1 MEIIVQKYELESG
14 GRTYN
19 ITIQSIKDKLRL
31 ILEDANTEH
40 SLSYYADYS
49 LGELAQLSSLFASA
63 SSFSVA
69 TRIFEDIIMN
79 QKVEVEPQGEYI
91 YLKVSIKKEGME
103 EYFTIL
109 LSVLDPNSK
118 NTQSMF
124 QSTMISYGNYGGNQN
139 SYQNYQTDYQT
150 DYQNNYQN
158 NYQNYSYQSMLQNN
172 VSSPE
177 ELQYLSLLQNNN
189 NNGQTYY
196 STTETST
203 MQQYSEIPQTTNIN
217 QTNENIT
224 YNTSENNYNYEKVE
238 KYKTKKKTVD
248 KLTLSLKAQPKE
260 EKEEPKQI
268 TQKKVV
274 KTVTTT
280 KTNTANNDELDKL
293 RNENAKLSN
302 QIIQYKSQIELLVQ
316 ENRNLQLKNSN
327 ILKNISNGNESE
339 EILLLKEE
347 LEKYIKEINILR
359 DELNE
364 FEEYKRIKEEEIITL
379 KEQME
384 ELLINQKKIEEFAF
398 QKQKEIE
405 ELKAFID
412 ELIRKQKID
421 QSQYQSILKQKE
433 QTEAKLEDQML
444 TIQDTRLE
452 VVKGDI
458 IQDVKELELLSRKI
472 SRNKSKIKLNLLYKA
487 TIDGDRAEVF
497 HKKCDGAKSSLVLVK
512 SANGKRFGG
521 YTTRDWKGNSI
532 EKKDNN
538 AFVFSLDKMKIYDIL
553 PGEDA
558 IGCYPK
564 YGPVFLGC
572 QIRIYDEFFSQGGT
586 TFEKGMNY
594 NTQENFELTGG
605 LKKFDIKDIE
615 VYSIDLE

>member
-1 MEIIVQKYELESG
+1 MEIIVQKYELESRG
-14 GRTYN
+14 VTYN
-19 ITIQSIKDKLRL
+19 ITIQSMRDKLRL
-31 ILEDANTEH
+31 ILQDASTGN
-40 SLSYYADYS
+40 SVSYYVDYTLS
-49 LGELAQLSSLFASA
+49 ELAQLSSLFASV
-63 SSFSVA
+63 SNFSEAKSV
-69 TRIFEDIIMN
+69 FENIIMN

-124 QSTMISYGNYGGNQN
+124 QSTMISYGNYGNQN
-139 SYQNYQTDYQT
+139 SYQND
-150 DYQNNYQN
+150 YQN
-158 NYQNYSYQSMLQNN
+158 NYQNYSYQSMYQNN
-172 VSSPE
+172 VSSPVD
-177 ELQYLSLLQNNN
+177 LNQQYLSLLQNNN
-189 NNGQTYY
+189 NNGQTFY

-203 MQQYSEIPQTTNIN
+203 MQQYSEIPQTSEIN
-217 QTNENIT
+217 QANENIS
-224 YNTSENNYNYEKVE
+224 YNTSENKYNYEKVQ
-238 KYKTKKKTVD
+238 KHKTKKKTVD

-260 EKEEPKQI
+260 EKEQPKQI

-274 KTVTTT
+274 QTVTTT
-280 KTNTANNDELDKL
+280 KTNTNANNDELEKL
-293 RNENAKLSN
+293 RNENVKLSN
-302 QIIQYKSQIELLVQ
+302 QLVQYKSQIELLVQ

-364 FEEYKRIKEEEIITL
+364 FEEYKRIKEEEIISL

-384 ELLINQKKIEEFAF
+384 ELLINQKKIEDFAF

-405 ELKAFID
+405 ELKNFID
-412 ELIRKQKID
+412 ELIRKQRID

-472 SRNKSKIKLNLLYKA
+472 SRNKKKIKLNLLYKA

-512 SANGKRFGG
+512 SANDKRFGG

-538 AFVFSLDKMKIYDIL
+538 AFVFSLDKMKIYDII

-605 LKKFDIKDIE
+605 LKKFDIKEIE

>member
-1 MEIIVQKYELESG
+1 MEIIVQKYELESRG
-14 GRTYN
+14 VTYN
-19 ITIQSIKDKLRL
+19 ITIQSMRDKLRL
-31 ILEDANTEH
+31 ILQDASTGNPV
-40 SLSYYADYS
+40 SYYVDYTLS
-49 LGELAQLSSLFASA
+49 ELAQLSSLFASV
-63 SSFSVA
+63 SSFSEA
-69 TRIFEDIIMN
+69 TSVFENIIMN
-79 QKVEVEPQGEYI
+79 QKVEVEPQGEYK

-124 QSTMISYGNYGGNQN
+124 QSTMISYGNYGNQN
-139 SYQNYQTDYQT
+139 DYQN

-158 NYQNYSYQSMLQNN
+158 NYQNYSYQSMYQNN
-172 VSSPE
+172 VSSPVD
-177 ELQYLSLLQNNN
+177 LNQQYLSLLQNNN
-189 NNGQTYY
+189 NNGQTIY

-203 MQQYSEIPQTTNIN
+203 MQQYSEIPQTSEIN
-217 QTNENIT
+217 QANENIS
-224 YNTSENNYNYEKVE
+224 YNTSENKYNYEKVQ
-238 KYKTKKKTVD
+238 KHKTKKKTVD

-260 EKEEPKQI
+260 EKEQPKQI

-274 KTVTTT
+274 QTVTTT
-280 KTNTANNDELDKL
+280 KTNTNANNDELEKL
-293 RNENAKLSN
+293 RNENVKLSN
-302 QIIQYKSQIELLVQ
+302 QLVQYKSQIELLVQ

-364 FEEYKRIKEEEIITL
+364 FEEYKRIKEEEIISL

-384 ELLINQKKIEEFAF
+384 ELLINQKKIEDFAF

-405 ELKAFID
+405 ELKNFID
-412 ELIRKQKID
+412 ELIRKQRID

-472 SRNKSKIKLNLLYKA
+472 SRNKKKIKLNLLYKA

-512 SANGKRFGG
+512 SANDKRFGG

-538 AFVFSLDKMKIYDIL
+538 AFVFSLDKMKIYDII

-605 LKKFDIKDIE
+605 LKKFDIKEVE

>member
-1 MEIIVQKYELESG
+1 
-14 GRTYN
+14 
-19 ITIQSIKDKLRL
+19 
-31 ILEDANTEH
+31 
-40 SLSYYADYS
+40 
-49 LGELAQLSSLFASA
+49 
-63 SSFSVA
+63 
-69 TRIFEDIIMN
+69 
-79 QKVEVEPQGEYI
+79 
-91 YLKVSIKKEGME
+91 
-103 EYFTIL
+103 
-109 LSVLDPNSK
+109 
-118 NTQSMF
+118 
-124 QSTMISYGNYGGNQN
+124 
-139 SYQNYQTDYQT
+139 
-150 DYQNNYQN
+150 
-158 NYQNYSYQSMLQNN
+158 
-172 VSSPE
+172 
-177 ELQYLSLLQNNN
+177 
-189 NNGQTYY
+189 
-196 STTETST
+196 
-203 MQQYSEIPQTTNIN
+203 
-217 QTNENIT
+217 
-224 YNTSENNYNYEKVE
+224 
-238 KYKTKKKTVD
+238 
-248 KLTLSLKAQPKE
+248 
-260 EKEEPKQI
+260 
-268 TQKKVV
+268 
-274 KTVTTT
+274 
-280 KTNTANNDELDKL
+280 
-293 RNENAKLSN
+293 
-302 QIIQYKSQIELLVQ
+302 
-316 ENRNLQLKNSN
+316 
-327 ILKNISNGNESE
+327 
-339 EILLLKEE
+339 
-347 LEKYIKEINILR
+347 
-359 DELNE
+359 
-364 FEEYKRIKEEEIITL
+364 
-379 KEQME
+379 ME

-433 QTEAKLEDQML
+433 QTETKLEDQML

-497 HKKCDGAKSSLVLVK
+497 HKKCDAAKSSLVLVK

-521 YTTRDWKGNSI
+521 YTSRDWKGNSI

-605 LKKFDIKDIE
+605 LKKFDIKDVE

>member
-14 GRTYN
+14 GKTYN

-31 ILEDANTEH
+31 ILEEANVEH

-49 LGELAQLSSLFASA
+49 LSELAQLSSLFASI
-63 SSFSVA
+63 SSFSEA
-69 TRIFEDIIMN
+69 TRVFENIIMD

-91 YLKVSIKKEGME
+91 YLKVSIKKEGLE

-109 LSVLDPNSK
+109 LSILDPNSK

-124 QSTMISYGNYGGNQN
+124 QSTMISYGNYGNQN
-139 SYQNYQTDYQT
+139 NYLND
-150 DYQNNYQN
+150 YQN
-158 NYQNYSYQSMLQNN
+158 NYQNYSYQSMFQNN
-172 VSSPE
+172 ISSPE
-177 ELQYLSLLQNNN
+177 ELNQQYLSLLQNNN
-189 NNGQTYY
+189 NNGQAYY

-203 MQQYSEIPQTTNIN
+203 MQQYSEIPQITEIN
-217 QTNENIT
+217 QTNENVS
-224 YNTSENNYNYEKVE
+224 YNTSENKYSYEKV
-238 KYKTKKKTVD
+238 KNYKTKKKTVD
-248 KLTLSLKAQPKE
+248 KLTLSLKAQQKE
-260 EKEEPKQI
+260 EKEQPKQI

-274 KTVTTT
+274 QTVTTT
-280 KTNTANNDELDKL
+280 KTNTNVNNDELEKL

-302 QIIQYKSQIELLVQ
+302 QIIEYKSQIELLVQ

-433 QTEAKLEDQML
+433 QTETKLEDQML

-472 SRNKSKIKLNLLYKA
+472 SRNKRKIKLNLLYKA

-512 SANGKRFGG
+512 SANDKRFGG

-538 AFVFSLDKMKIYDIL
+538 AFVFSLDKMKIYDII

>member
-1 MEIIVQKYELESG
+1 MEIIVQKYELESRG
-14 GRTYN
+14 VTYN
-19 ITIQSIKDKLRL
+19 ITIQSMRDKLRL
-31 ILEDANTEH
+31 ILQDASTGNPV
-40 SLSYYADYS
+40 SYYVDYTLS
-49 LGELAQLSSLFASA
+49 ELAQLSSLFASV
-63 SSFSVA
+63 SSFSEA
-69 TRIFEDIIMN
+69 TSVFENIIMN

-124 QSTMISYGNYGGNQN
+124 QSTMISYGNYGNQN
-139 SYQNYQTDYQT
+139 SYQND
-150 DYQNNYQN
+150 YQN
-158 NYQNYSYQSMLQNN
+158 NYQNYSYQSMYQNN
-172 VSSPE
+172 VSSPVD
-177 ELQYLSLLQNNN
+177 LNQQYLSLLQNNN
-189 NNGQTYY
+189 NNGQTIY

-203 MQQYSEIPQTTNIN
+203 MQQYSEIPQTSEIN
-217 QTNENIT
+217 QANENIS
-224 YNTSENNYNYEKVE
+224 YNTSENKYNYEKVQ
-238 KYKTKKKTVD
+238 KHKTKKKTVD

-260 EKEEPKQI
+260 EKEQPKQI

-274 KTVTTT
+274 QTVTTT
-280 KTNTANNDELDKL
+280 KTNTNANNDELEKL
-293 RNENAKLSN
+293 RNENVKLSN
-302 QIIQYKSQIELLVQ
+302 QLVQYKSQIELLVQ

-364 FEEYKRIKEEEIITL
+364 FEEYKRIKEEEIISL

-384 ELLINQKKIEEFAF
+384 ELLINQKKIEDFAF

-405 ELKAFID
+405 ELKNFID
-412 ELIRKQKID
+412 ELIRKQRID

-472 SRNKSKIKLNLLYKA
+472 SRNKKKIKLNLLYKA

-512 SANGKRFGG
+512 SANDKRFGG

-538 AFVFSLDKMKIYDIL
+538 AFVFSLDKMKIYDII

-605 LKKFDIKDIE
+605 LKKFDIKDVE

>member
-1 MEIIVQKYELESG
+1 MEIIVKKYELESG

-19 ITIQSIKDKLRL
+19 IILQSIKDKLRL
-31 ILEDANTEH
+31 ILEDANTGY

-49 LGELAQLSSLFASA
+49 LSELAQLSSLFASV
-63 SSFSVA
+63 SSFSAA
-69 TRIFEDIIMN
+69 TDIFEDIIMN
-79 QKVEVEPQGEYI
+79 QKVEVEPQGDYI
-91 YLKVSIKKEGME
+91 YLKVSIKKEAME

-124 QSTMISYGNYGGNQN
+124 QSTQITYGNYGNQN
-139 SYQNYQTDYQT
+139 SYQNYQT

-172 VSSPE
+172 ASSPE
-177 ELQYLSLLQNNN
+177 ELQFLSLLQNNN
-189 NNGQTYY
+189 NNGQGYY

-203 MQQYSEIPQTTNIN
+203 MQQYSSIPQTAEIN
-217 QTNENIT
+217 QTNENIA

-238 KYKTKKKTVD
+238 KYKTKKKKVD

-280 KTNTANNDELDKL
+280 KTNAANNNELDKL
-293 RNENAKLSN
+293 RNENAILSN

-412 ELIRKQKID
+412 ELIKKQKID

-605 LKKFDIKDIE
+605 LKKFDIKDVE

>member
-1 MEIIVQKYELESG
+1 MEIIVQKYELESRG
-14 GRTYN
+14 VTYN
-19 ITIQSIKDKLRL
+19 ITIQSMRDKLRL
-31 ILEDANTEH
+31 ILQDASTGN
-40 SLSYYADYS
+40 SVSYYVDYTLS
-49 LGELAQLSSLFASA
+49 ELAQLSSLFASV
-63 SSFSVA
+63 SNFSEAKSV
-69 TRIFEDIIMN
+69 FENIIMN

-124 QSTMISYGNYGGNQN
+124 QSTMISYGNYGNQN
-139 SYQNYQTDYQT
+139 SYQND
-150 DYQNNYQN
+150 YQN
-158 NYQNYSYQSMLQNN
+158 NYQNYSYQSMYQNN
-172 VSSPE
+172 VSSPVD
-177 ELQYLSLLQNNN
+177 LNQQYLSLLQNNN
-189 NNGQTYY
+189 NNGQTFY

-203 MQQYSEIPQTTNIN
+203 MQQYSEIPQTSEIT
-217 QTNENIT
+217 QANENIS
-224 YNTSENNYNYEKVE
+224 YNTSENKYNYEKVQ
-238 KYKTKKKTVD
+238 KHKTKKKTVD

-260 EKEEPKQI
+260 EKEQPKQI

-274 KTVTTT
+274 QTVTTT
-280 KTNTANNDELDKL
+280 KTNTNANNDELEKL
-293 RNENAKLSN
+293 RNENVKLSN
-302 QIIQYKSQIELLVQ
+302 QLVQYKSQIELLVQ

-364 FEEYKRIKEEEIITL
+364 FEEYKRIKEEEIISL

-384 ELLINQKKIEEFAF
+384 ELLINQKKIEDFAF

-405 ELKAFID
+405 ELKNFID
-412 ELIRKQKID
+412 ELIRKQRID

-472 SRNKSKIKLNLLYKA
+472 SRNKKKIKLNLLYKA

-512 SANGKRFGG
+512 SANDKRFGG

-538 AFVFSLDKMKIYDIL
+538 AFVFSLDKMKIYDII

-605 LKKFDIKDIE
+605 LKKFDIKEIE

>member
-1 MEIIVQKYELESG
+1 MEIVVQNYEIESG
-14 GRTYN
+14 GKTYN
-19 ITIQSIKDKLRL
+19 VSIQAIRDKLRI
-31 ILEDANTEH
+31 ILQDPSTGQP
-40 SLSYYADYS
+40 LSYYADYA
-49 LGELAQLSSLFASA
+49 LNELTQLCSLFASI
-63 SSFSVA
+63 SSISEA
-69 TRIFEDIIMN
+69 RNIFENIIMD
-79 QKVEVEPQGEYI
+79 QKVEVEHQGEYI
-91 YLKVSIKKEGME
+91 YLKIAIKKEGME

-109 LSVLDPNSK
+109 LSILDPNSN

-124 QSTMISYGNYGGNQN
+124 QSTMISYGNYGNQN
-139 SYQNYQTDYQT
+139 NYQTD
-150 DYQNNYQN
+150 YQN
-158 NYQNYSYQSMLQNN
+158 NYQNYSYQSMFQNN

-177 ELQYLSLLQNNN
+177 ELNQQYLSLLQNNN
-189 NNGQTYY
+189 NNGQAIY
-196 STTETST
+196 STTEAST
-203 MQQYSEIPQTTNIN
+203 MQQYSEIPQISEIN
-217 QTNENIT
+217 QTNENIS
-224 YNTSENNYNYEKVE
+224 YNTSEDKYNIEQIQ

-260 EKEEPKQI
+260 EKEQPKQQI

-274 KTVTTT
+274 QTVTTT
-280 KTNTANNDELDKL
+280 KTNTANNDELEKL

-302 QIIQYKSQIELLVQ
+302 QLIQYKSQIELLVQ
-316 ENRNLQLKNSN
+316 ENRNLQLKNSS

-359 DELNE
+359 EELNE
-364 FEEYKRIKEEEIITL
+364 FEEYKRIKEEEIISL

-412 ELIRKQKID
+412 ELIRKQRID

-472 SRNKSKIKLNLLYKA
+472 SRNKRKIKLNLLYKA

-605 LKKFDIKDIE
+605 LKKFDIKDVE

>member
-1 MEIIVQKYELESG
+1 MEIIVQKYELESRG
-14 GRTYN
+14 VTYN
-19 ITIQSIKDKLRL
+19 ITIQSMRDKIRL
-31 ILEDANTEH
+31 ILQDASTGNPV
-40 SLSYYADYS
+40 SYYVDYTLS
-49 LGELAQLSSLFASA
+49 ELAQLSSLFASV
-63 SSFSVA
+63 SSFSEA
-69 TRIFEDIIMN
+69 TSVFENIIMN

-118 NTQSMF
+118 NTHSMF
-124 QSTMISYGNYGGNQN
+124 QSTMISYGNYGNQN
-139 SYQNYQTDYQT
+139 DYQN

-158 NYQNYSYQSMLQNN
+158 NYQNYSYQSMYQNN
-172 VSSPE
+172 VSSPVD
-177 ELQYLSLLQNNN
+177 LNQQYLSLLQNNN
-189 NNGQTYY
+189 NNGQTIY

-203 MQQYSEIPQTTNIN
+203 MQQYSEIPQTSEIN
-217 QTNENIT
+217 QANENIS
-224 YNTSENNYNYEKVE
+224 YNTSENKYNYEKVQ
-238 KYKTKKKTVD
+238 KHKTKKKTVD

-260 EKEEPKQI
+260 EKEQPKQI

-274 KTVTTT
+274 QTVTTT
-280 KTNTANNDELDKL
+280 KTNTNANNDELEKL
-293 RNENAKLSN
+293 RNENVKLSN
-302 QIIQYKSQIELLVQ
+302 QLVQYKSQIELLVQ

-364 FEEYKRIKEEEIITL
+364 FEEYKRIKEEEIISL

-384 ELLINQKKIEEFAF
+384 ELLINQKKIEDFAF

-405 ELKAFID
+405 ELKNFID
-412 ELIRKQKID
+412 ELIRKQRID

-472 SRNKSKIKLNLLYKA
+472 SRNKKKIKLNLLYKA

-512 SANGKRFGG
+512 SANDKRFGG

-538 AFVFSLDKMKIYDIL
+538 AFVFSLDKMKIYDII

-605 LKKFDIKDIE
+605 LKKFDIKDVE
-615 VYSIDLE
+615 VYRIDLE

>member
-1 MEIIVQKYELESG
+1 MEIIVQKYELESRG
-14 GRTYN
+14 VTYN
-19 ITIQSIKDKLRL
+19 ITIQSMRDKLRL
-31 ILEDANTEH
+31 ILQDASTGNPV
-40 SLSYYADYS
+40 SYYVDYTLS
-49 LGELAQLSSLFASA
+49 ELAQLSSLFASV
-63 SSFSVA
+63 SNFSEAKSV
-69 TRIFEDIIMN
+69 FENIIMN

-124 QSTMISYGNYGGNQN
+124 QSTMISYGNYGNQN
-139 SYQNYQTDYQT
+139 SYQND
-150 DYQNNYQN
+150 YQN
-158 NYQNYSYQSMLQNN
+158 NYQNYSYQSMYQNN
-172 VSSPE
+172 VSSPVD
-177 ELQYLSLLQNNN
+177 LNQQYLSLLQNNN
-189 NNGQTYY
+189 NNGQTFY

-203 MQQYSEIPQTTNIN
+203 MQQYSEIPQTSEIN
-217 QTNENIT
+217 QANENIS
-224 YNTSENNYNYEKVE
+224 YNTSENKYNYEKVQ
-238 KYKTKKKTVD
+238 KHKTKKKTVD

-260 EKEEPKQI
+260 EKEQPKQI

-274 KTVTTT
+274 QTVTTT
-280 KTNTANNDELDKL
+280 KTNTNANNDELEKL
-293 RNENAKLSN
+293 RYENVKLSN
-302 QIIQYKSQIELLVQ
+302 QLVQYKSQIELLVQ

-364 FEEYKRIKEEEIITL
+364 FEEYKRIKEEEIISL

-384 ELLINQKKIEEFAF
+384 ELLINQKKIEDFAF

-405 ELKAFID
+405 ELKNFID
-412 ELIRKQKID
+412 ELIRKQRID

-472 SRNKSKIKLNLLYKA
+472 SRNKKKIKLNLLYKA

-512 SANGKRFGG
+512 SANDKRFGG

-538 AFVFSLDKMKIYDIL
+538 AFVFSLDKMKIYDII

-605 LKKFDIKDIE
+605 LKKFDIKEIE

>member
-14 GRTYN
+14 GKTYN

-31 ILEDANTEH
+31 ILEEANVEH

-49 LGELAQLSSLFASA
+49 LSELAQLSSLFASI
-63 SSFSVA
+63 SSFSEA
-69 TRIFEDIIMN
+69 TRVFENIIMD

-91 YLKVSIKKEGME
+91 YLKVSIKKEGLE

-109 LSVLDPNSK
+109 LSILDPNSK

-124 QSTMISYGNYGGNQN
+124 QSTMISYGNYGNQN
-139 SYQNYQTDYQT
+139 NYLND
-150 DYQNNYQN
+150 YQN
-158 NYQNYSYQSMLQNN
+158 NYQNYSYQSMFQNN
-172 VSSPE
+172 ISSPE
-177 ELQYLSLLQNNN
+177 ELNQQYLSLLQNNN
-189 NNGQTYY
+189 NNGQAYY

-203 MQQYSEIPQTTNIN
+203 MQQYSEIPQITEIN
-217 QTNENIT
+217 QTNENVS
-224 YNTSENNYNYEKVE
+224 YNTCENKYSYEKV
-238 KYKTKKKTVD
+238 KNYKTKKKTVD
-248 KLTLSLKAQPKE
+248 KLTLSLKAQQKE
-260 EKEEPKQI
+260 EKEQPKQI

-274 KTVTTT
+274 QTVTTT
-280 KTNTANNDELDKL
+280 KTNTNVNNDELEKL

-302 QIIQYKSQIELLVQ
+302 QIIEYKSQIELLVQ

-433 QTEAKLEDQML
+433 QTETKLEDQML

-472 SRNKSKIKLNLLYKA
+472 SRNKRKIKLNLLYKA

-512 SANGKRFGG
+512 SANDKRFGG

-538 AFVFSLDKMKIYDIL
+538 AFVFSLDKMKIYDII